1 MKTLLMSMTGYVTR
15 TTSGLSYTFESKKLL
30 SLVQTLSSLSGSSQL
45 STIGEISKNYDGVRI
60 GFDLK
65 K

>member
-1 MKTLLMSMTGYVTR
+1 MTGYEKKE
-15 TTSGLSYTFESKKLL
+15 TSGISVLFESKKLL